1 MLLYMSGQ
9 PQQGQRIAQVL
20 GGSIGDTA
28 IVTATYIAQALNVMR
43 SRPPQLMIL
52 DMTVPCEIDPEFV
65 IARFMPMAR
74 GAPPLL
80 IFTTPTDF
88 NDIKHYSGIPG
99 VYVTPFPTTNLMLR
113 AVIKEHLP

>member
-9 PQQGQRIAQVL
+9 PQQGQRIAQAL
-20 GGSIGDTA
+20 GGAIGDTA
-28 IVTATYIAQALNVMR
+28 IVTATYVSQALNVMR

-52 DMTVPCEIDPEFV
+52 DMTAPCEIEPEFV

-80 IFTTPTDF
+80 IFTTADEF
-88 NDIKHYSGIPG
+88 NALKHYAGIPG
-99 VYVTPFPTTNLMLR
+99 VYVSPFPTTNIMLR